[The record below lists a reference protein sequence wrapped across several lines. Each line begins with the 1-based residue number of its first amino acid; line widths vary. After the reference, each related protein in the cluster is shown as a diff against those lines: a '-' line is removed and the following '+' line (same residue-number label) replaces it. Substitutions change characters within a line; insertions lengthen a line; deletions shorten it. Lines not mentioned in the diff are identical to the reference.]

1 MLLIIIVCSSILVWQ
16 ILAYASRL
24 SVAAIAFGYGVVLAL
39 QIRRTE
45 RAVLAFAS
53 AGAHSLADFD
63 RKPTRGERRAMRMS
77 LKRALRH
84 TEFRSLFP
92 NIAERTQRFV
102 RASAR

>member
-1 MLLIIIVCSSILVWQ
+1 MLLIIIVSSSILIWQ
-16 ILAYASRL
+16 ILAHANRL
-24 SVAAIAFGYGVVLAL
+24 LVAAVACGYGVVLAL
-39 QIRRTE
+39 QIRSTE
-45 RAVLAFAS
+45 RAILAFAS
-53 AGAHSLADFD
+53 AGSHSLAAFD

-92 NIAERTQRFV
+92 SFAERTQQFV